1 VVSWAKQRRA
11 ESSASSSHPGTSNS
25 PCRFR
30 IANPGGIP
38 AQGTLCP
45 GQLDCSSKY
54 LDIGRAGRRRPG
66 GPEPISTMHM
76 PMQPSLP
83 GWSPKAAVGAIGR
96 LHKPVGARPR
106 LGNRRGQR
114 PAPHLV

>member
-1 VVSWAKQRRA
+1 
-11 ESSASSSHPGTSNS
+11 
-25 PCRFR
+25 
-30 IANPGGIP
+30 
-38 AQGTLCP
+38 
-45 GQLDCSSKY
+45 
-54 LDIGRAGRRRPG
+54 
-66 GPEPISTMHM
+66 M